1 MPIKLLG
8 AGLIFLSGMMWG
20 MYKAKILAD
29 RERSLKS
36 IITALGMLESE
47 ILFSS
52 NRLKT
57 ALLSIADMSSCRNL
71 FKEAAD
77 KMEDESVFN
86 AWTQAVN
93 KVKKEMC
100 LTEKDAEIVGLLG
113 AELGKSDKEQ
123 QIRNIRHVT
132 ALLNTAALEA
142 HGEYLTSAKMYRSLG
157 ISGGLFLAILLM

>member
-57 ALLSIADMSSCRNL
+57 AL
-71 FKEAAD
+71 
-77 KMEDESVFN
+77 
-86 AWTQAVN
+86 QG
-93 KVKKEMC
+93 
-100 LTEKDAEIVGLLG
+100 VG
-113 AELGKSDKEQ
+113 A
-123 QIRNIRHVT
+123 
-132 ALLNTAALEA
+132 
-142 HGEYLTSAKMYRSLG
+142 M
-157 ISGGLFLAILLM
+157 